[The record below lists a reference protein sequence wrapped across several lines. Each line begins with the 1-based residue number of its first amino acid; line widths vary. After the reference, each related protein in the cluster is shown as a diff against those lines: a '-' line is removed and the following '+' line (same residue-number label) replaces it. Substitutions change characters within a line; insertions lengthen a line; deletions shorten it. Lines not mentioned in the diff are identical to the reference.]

1 MACAFLSACATSM
14 ELALLCSTLVTGMG
28 SHPRPRARDKRSVG
42 ASKSILS
49 CRIAASPPPSMPF
62 RGSSRSGAQGTSS
75 NRSLRRKHPHH
86 SFSHE
91 SAKARPACAEA
102 RSALTAPACVVSNP
116 LHAPAAAPGGLPGLL
131 VIAAVAALALAARL
145 CLAVRMASAERFG
158 GRRLRNRTNRRSGCR
173 AAAAAAVGNR
183 WRQCKRS
190 ASSGGRDHEQR
201 WGKEE
206 KRMGEGGHARQHRC
220 ELSHWRRIS
229 RTGKEAQRSG
239 RQRRGP
245 ESAPVL
251 PSVRDEVVP
260 RQAGLGGLHPFRVLR
275 RHAGLPRCVLC
286 AEGKALPVARRDF
299 QLWPMRRQ
307 HLASTS

>member
-86 SFSHE
+86 SFFHE
-91 SAKARPACAEA
+91 SAKARPACAET

-173 AAAAAAVGNR
+173 AAAAAVAGAFSWISSSSSCCCCPLV
-183 WRQCKRS
+183 CS
-190 ASSGGRDHEQR
+190 LEEAAASSSANPWYVAACR
-201 WGKEE
+201 
-206 KRMGEGGHARQHRC
+206 A
-220 ELSHWRRIS
+220 LSTTNRLR
-229 RTGKEAQRSG
+229 
-239 RQRRGP
+239 
-245 ESAPVL
+245 
-251 PSVRDEVVP
+251 
-260 RQAGLGGLHPFRVLR
+260 AG
-275 RHAGLPRCVLC
+275 A
-286 AEGKALPVARRDF
+286 
-299 QLWPMRRQ
+299 
-307 HLASTS
+307 